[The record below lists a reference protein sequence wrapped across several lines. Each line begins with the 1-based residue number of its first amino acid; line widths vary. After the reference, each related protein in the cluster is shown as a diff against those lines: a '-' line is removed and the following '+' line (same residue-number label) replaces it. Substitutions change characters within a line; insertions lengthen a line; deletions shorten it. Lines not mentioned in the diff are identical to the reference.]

1 MLPSVAISCHQL
13 PSVAVWINNVTGS
26 SQTAAGV
33 VSRYQI
39 SYLIIWFR
47 CLDHRPISHRTI
59 GLPFDITQDY
69 RGIFYLQFNVHTYDE
84 VRSLAGLS
92 PPPSIQYVL
101 Y

>member
-26 SQTAAGV
+26 LQTAAGV

-47 CLDHRPISHRTI
+47 CLDHRPIYT
-59 GLPFDITQDY
+59 PD
-69 RGIFYLQFNVHTYDE
+69 
-84 VRSLAGLS
+84 
-92 PPPSIQYVL
+92 YVL
-101 Y
+101 ALGTRFYRYLSGVAGSELSTITNL